1 MAGGGAFVGGAY
13 LLQEAGGVLLAL
25 LGGLH
30 RVRRHVADGGGGV
43 LDRLG
48 PLPSLRLH
56 ESRSNIRRSDPT
68 AGAKTTT
75 TTTHLALAAGFPGL
89 EHLAARHRPCL
100 ELPKPTPCSPEN

>member
-1 MAGGGAFVGGAY
+1 AFVGGAY

-30 RVRRHVADGGGGV
+30 CVRRHVADGAGGV
-43 LDRLG
+43 LDRPG
-48 PLPSLRLH
+48 PLASLRLH

-75 TTTHLALAAGFPGL
+75 TTTTTTHLALAAGFPGL
-89 EHLAARHRPCL
+89 EHLAARHLPCL
-100 ELPKPTPCSPEN
+100 ELPKPTPCLPENKH

>member
-1 MAGGGAFVGGAY
+1 AFVGGAY

-30 RVRRHVADGGGGV
+30 CVGRHVADGAGGV

-48 PLPSLRLH
+48 PLASLRLH

-68 AGAKTTT
+68 TGAKTTT
-75 TTTHLALAAGFPGL
+75 TTRTTHLALAAGFPGL
-89 EHLAARHRPCL
+89 EHLAARHLPCL
-100 ELPKPTPCSPEN
+100 ELPKPTPCLPENKH